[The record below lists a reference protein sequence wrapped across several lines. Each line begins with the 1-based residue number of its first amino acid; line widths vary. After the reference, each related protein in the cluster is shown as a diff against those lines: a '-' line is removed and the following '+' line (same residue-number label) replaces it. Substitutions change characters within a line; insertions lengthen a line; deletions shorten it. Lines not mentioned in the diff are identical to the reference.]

1 MSKLIK
7 TDNEYKSWIGSLKL
21 RIRQSQIKAAV
32 KVNTELIRMYWEL
45 GKDIV
50 EMQSESKWG
59 SSFFKDLSQD
69 LKDVFPNMEG
79 FSVSNLK
86 YMKRF
91 YLFYN
96 QIDIIRQQGADELQE
111 KLFCIPWWH
120 HIILIT
126 KCHSTGEALFY
137 IRKIRLSPLASPNM
151 S

>member
-79 FSVSNLK
+79 LACWCVK
-86 YMKRF
+86 
-91 YLFYN
+91 
-96 QIDIIRQQGADELQE
+96 
-111 KLFCIPWWH
+111 
-120 HIILIT
+120 T
-126 KCHSTGEALFY
+126 KT
-137 IRKIRLSPLASPNM
+137 K
-151 S
+151 